1 MLKKT
6 SHLHLPRTHSAAP
19 TCSAAVAA
27 TTVCEHVIRPWHETL
42 SQPTA
47 RSQLLESLMLICHD
61 TSPVLFSLPLYQSET
76 LMHPQVPQNLH
87 NRYPAQFLPLFAQIC
102 TNICLGQGTF
112 PVVGAGAHLGET
124 QGFRPCT
131 PQGSKSTS
139 TYYVP
144 TPSMTALPILL

>member
-112 PVVGAGAHLGET
+112 PVVLVLTLERHRDSDPAHLKEAKAPAPT
-124 QGFRPCT
+124 MCPL
-131 PQGSKSTS
+131 PQ
-139 TYYVP
+139 
-144 TPSMTALPILL
+144 